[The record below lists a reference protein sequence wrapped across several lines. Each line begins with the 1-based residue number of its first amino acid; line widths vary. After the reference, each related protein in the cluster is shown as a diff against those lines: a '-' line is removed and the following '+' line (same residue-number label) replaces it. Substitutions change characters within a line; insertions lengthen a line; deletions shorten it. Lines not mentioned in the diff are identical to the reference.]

1 MSINLLTTYK
11 RQMEQGFVHDSFTAN
26 KASSKWSWDGSETIK
41 VKTMI
46 TIAPTES
53 WPAGPRSGW
62 ARYGTPTD
70 VEDVVQAMKL
80 RHHMKWTRTI
90 DNSDNVQSAMMY
102 NAGAYIKQQQAEQD
116 IPAQDKW
123 ALREWARHSGS
134 VKTAS
139 AALSKSNIIEHLLD
153 LEADLDEAGVPQENR
168 YVYMKYGYRKFVR
181 MAAEWVGADTI
192 TRDMI
197 LKGYEGNIGSL
208 MICFVPS
215 SYMPENV
222 EMLATY
228 KESVIAPVVWKK
240 IRVNPDADGID
251 GALLE
256 YHSLGDAFVIGAK
269 NAGVITLLKNGASA
283 QAATPTK
290 TDSSGTTTLTSS
302 GNTIYYTLD
311 GTDPRYSETAI
322 QTSSGGTLTT
332 PSSGTTLRAIA
343 RKEAAGSEKYTSAEL
358 KVTY

>member
-1 MSINLLTTYK
+1 MAINLLTTYK
-11 RQMEQGFVHDSFTAN
+11 RQMVDGFAHESFTVG
-26 KASSKWSWDGSETIK
+26 KTSKNWSWDGSQTIK
-41 VKTMI
+41 YKSMI

-53 WPAGPRSGW
+53 WPNGPRSGW

-70 VEDVVQAMKL
+70 VEDVVQEMKL

-102 NAGAYIKQQQAEQD
+102 NAGAYIKQQQREQD
-116 IPAQDKW
+116 IPAQDRW
-123 ALREWARHSGS
+123 ALLEWARHAGV
-134 VKTAS
+134 VKTA
-139 AALSKSNIIEHLLD
+139 AATLSKSNIIDHLLD
-153 LEADLDEAGVPQENR
+153 LETDLDEAGVPQDNR
-168 YVYMKYGYRKFVR
+168 YVYIKYAYRKLIR
-181 MAAEWVGADTI
+181 TAPEWVGSDTI

-208 MICFVPS
+208 MFVFVPAS
-215 SYMPENV
+215 LMPENV
-222 EMLATY
+222 EALVTY
-228 KESVIAPVVWKK
+228 KESVIEPVVWKK

-256 YHSLGDAFVIGAK
+256 YHSLGDAFVIGVK
-269 NAGVITLLKNGASA
+269 QAGVIALLKNGASA

-290 TDSSGTTTLTSS
+290 VDSSGTTTLTSS

-311 GTDPRYSETAI
+311 GTDPRWSETAI